1 MSSPVPPNPRAAP
14 DPVPARFS
22 IRPLVLVVALCSIAF
37 MAFNTVIGPIA
48 RVTGMV
54 EWQIGAMVSL
64 AGLCW
69 MLSSR
74 PWGRRAD
81 RVGRLP
87 VLRSGMFGFTGV
99 FGLLAIVLGL
109 GLQGVI
115 AGTTLFLTVLVVR
128 AWLGGFYGAVPV
140 SSQAIVAD
148 AFAPAQRAGGMA
160 ALAAANGVG
169 MVLGPAMAAGLG
181 TVSLIAPIV
190 MAVLLSGVALWLT
203 RRLHLP
209 AAQAARAPRTPG
221 MQGTLSV
228 PAPSTPAPPMSLAD
242 RRLRWPMMVG
252 LCAMYCVM
260 SAQVNTAFFVM
271 DRFAVPAAQATG
283 VTGAT
288 LTAVGLAMIAA
299 QLLVRRLSAPLGHD
313 WTPTRLIATGAGIAS
328 LGFLAT
334 SASPLVWVL
343 GGAYFMSGFGMG
355 MVLPAISAAAANAVT
370 ADEQGAAAGTVST
383 AQAGG
388 MVVAPMLSTLLYHL
402 RPELPFWVAS
412 GVLAVLSGL
421 ALRRLAMR
429 GRLPVSAR

>member
-1 MSSPVPPNPRAAP
+1 MSSPVSPDTRAAP
-14 DPVPARFS
+14 DATQPAFS
-22 IRPLVLVVALCSIAF
+22 VRPLVLVVALCSIAF

-48 RVTGMV
+48 RMTGMV

-87 VLRSGMFGFTGV
+87 VLRSGMLGFTGV
-99 FGLLAIVLGL
+99 FGLLALVLGL
-109 GLQGVI
+109 GLQGAI
-115 AGTTLFLTVLVVR
+115 AGSTLFVTVLIVR

-148 AFAPAQRAGGMA
+148 AFAPAQRAGAMA
-160 ALAAANGVG
+160 ALAAANGLG

-181 TVSLIAPIV
+181 SISLIAPIL
-190 MAVLLSGVALWLT
+190 MAVLLGGVALWLT
-203 RRLHLP
+203 RRLQVP
-209 AAQAARAPRTPG
+209 MAPAARAPG
-221 MQGTLSV
+221 V
-228 PAPSTPAPPMSLAD
+228 PVPPMPLAD
-242 RRLRWPMMVG
+242 RRLRWPMAVG

-271 DRFAVPAAQATG
+271 DRFGVPAAQATG
-283 VTGAT
+283 LTGAM

-299 QLLVRRLSAPLGHD
+299 QLLVRRLTAPLGHD
-313 WTPTRLIATGAGIAS
+313 WSPTRLIATGAGIAS

-355 MVLPAISAAAANAVT
+355 MVLPAVSAAAANAVT
-370 ADEQGAAAGTVST
+370 AHEQGAAAGTVST

-412 GVLAVLSGL
+412 GVLAVLCGF
-421 ALRRLAMR
+421 ALRRLAVR
-429 GRLPVSAR
+429 GRSGPSISGPRG

>member
-1 MSSPVPPNPRAAP
+1 MPSPAIP
-14 DPVPARFS
+14 DPRVAPEPAQVPFS

-81 RVGRLP
+81 RIGRLP
-87 VLRSGMFGFTGV
+87 VLRSGMLGFTGV
-99 FGLLAIVLGL
+99 FGVLALVLGL
-109 GLQGVI
+109 GLQGVL
-115 AGTTLFLTVLVVR
+115 AGSALFVTVLIVR
-128 AWLGGFYGAVPV
+128 ALLGGFYGAVPV

-160 ALAAANGVG
+160 TLAAGNGVG

-181 TVSLIAPIV
+181 GVSLIAPIV
-190 MAVLLSGVALWLT
+190 MAVLLGVVALVLT
-203 RRLHLP
+203 RRLQTP
-209 AAQAARAPRTPG
+209 SVPTTRAPGRP
-221 MQGTLSV
+221 V
-228 PAPSTPAPPMSLAD
+228 APMSLTD
-242 RRLRWPMMVG
+242 RRLRWPMAVG

-271 DRFAVPAAQATG
+271 DRFVVPAAQATG
-283 VTGAT
+283 LTGAM

-299 QLLVRRLSAPLGHD
+299 QLLVRRLTAPLGHD
-313 WTPTRLIATGAGIAS
+313 WSPTRLIATGAAIAS

-334 SASPLVWVL
+334 SVSPLVWVL
-343 GGAYFMSGFGMG
+343 GCAYFMSGFGMG
-355 MVLPAISAAAANAVT
+355 MVLPAISAAAANAVS
-370 ADEQGAAAGTVST
+370 AHEQGAAAGTVST

-388 MVVAPMLSTLLYHL
+388 MVVAPMVSTLLYHL
-402 RPELPFWVAS
+402 RPELPFWAAA
-412 GVLAVLSGL
+412 GVLALLAGF
-421 ALRRLAMR
+421 ALRRLALR
-429 GRLPVSAR
+429 GRSAARADARDPGPDGGGR

>member
-1 MSSPVPPNPRAAP
+1 MPATAQAA
-14 DPVPARFS
+14 FS

-87 VLRSGMFGFTGV
+87 VLRSGMIGFTAV

-109 GLQGVI
+109 GLHGVI
-115 AGTTLFLTVLVVR
+115 SGWVLFVTVLIVR

-160 ALAAANGVG
+160 ALAASNGLG

-181 TVSLIAPIV
+181 NVSLIAPIV
-190 MAVLLSGVALWLT
+190 MAVLLGAVALWLT
-203 RRLHLP
+203 RRVHVP
-209 AAQAARAPRTPG
+209 MTQAARMPGAPGTPG
-221 MQGTLSV
+221 V
-228 PAPSTPAPPMSLAD
+228 PGIPPPPSPMSLAD

-260 SAQVNTAFFVM
+260 SAQVTTAFFVM
-271 DRFAVPAAQATG
+271 DRFGVPAAQATG
-283 VTGAT
+283 LTGAM

-299 QLLVRRLSAPLGHD
+299 QLLVRRLTAPLGHD
-313 WTPTRLIATGAGIAS
+313 WPPTRLIATGAAIAS

-343 GGAYFMSGFGMG
+343 GAAYFMSGFGMG

-370 ADEQGAAAGTVST
+370 AHEQGAAAGTVST

-388 MVVAPMLSTLLYHL
+388 MVVAPMVSTLLYHL
-402 RPELPFWVAS
+402 RPELPFWVAG
-412 GVLAVLSGL
+412 GVLALLSGF
-421 ALRRLAMR
+421 ALRRLAVR
-429 GRLPVSAR
+429 GREPTPKSS